1 MKKIVPSKDGADT
14 ICSTMGCRTYNGW
27 DINWAPAW
35 KDALKEVAK
44 TGKLTH
50 AVLRSGRQ
58 KDGRGNI
65 SPVTI
70 LLPTLAEE
78 CKLEL
83 GKSLD
88 KQDVLNEMINQFKL
102 SENREPTEEELKE
115 IKTFIENR

>member
-1 MKKIVPSKDGADT
+1 M
-14 ICSTMGCRTYNGW
+14 CRTYNGW